1 MTQSLSDSGRL
12 AGKVAVVTG
21 GSRGVGKAVVE
32 RFADEGAQVVA
43 MSRSG
48 VVDRGDVVSV
58 QGDVSSEADVMALMS
73 TVRARFGKL
82 DILVNNAA
90 VEYEATIEHTSVED
104 WDAVMAV
111 NVRGPFLTAKHALD
125 LMRAAGGGS
134 IVNLASVDG
143 FWAEPH
149 LAVYNTSKGAVQ
161 ALTRAL
167 AIDHGSENIR
177 ANAICPSYVLTDMLN
192 QFFDA
197 QDDPQRARDQA
208 ASIHPLNR
216 MSVPADIAN
225 LALWLASDESSF
237 ASGQSYVLDG
247 GLTAGRTVDLSRVVP
262 AAEAA
267 K

>member
-1 MTQSLSDSGRL
+1 MSSIHSSGRL
-12 AGKVAVVTG
+12 AGKIAVVTG
-21 GSRGVGKAVVE
+21 GSRGVGAAVVE
-32 RFADEGAQVVA
+32 RFLAEGAQVVA
-43 MSRSG
+43 VSRSG
-48 VVDRGDVVSV
+48 ESASADAVAVK
-58 QGDVSSEADVMALMS
+58 GDVSSEADVIALMD
-73 TVRARFGKL
+73 TVRERFGKL
-82 DILVNNAA
+82 DVLVNNAA
-90 VEYEATIEHTSVED
+90 VEYKATIEHTSVED
-104 WDAVMAV
+104 WDRVMAI
-111 NVRGPFLTAKHALD
+111 NVRGPFLTAKHALP

-161 ALTRAL
+161 AFTRAL
-167 AIDHGSENIR
+167 AIDHGRENIR

-197 QDDPQRARDQA
+197 QDDPQEARGQA

-216 MSVPADIAN
+216 MSQPSDVAN

-247 GLTAGRTVDLSRVVP
+247 GLTAGRTVDLSRIRP
-262 AAEAA
+262 EGQDS
-267 K
+267 

>member
-1 MTQSLSDSGRL
+1 MTTNPSAGRL

-21 GSRGVGKAVVE
+21 GSRGVGEAVVA
-32 RFADEGAQVVA
+32 RFLAEGAQVAA

-48 VVDRGDVVSV
+48 TASNTAAVAVK
-58 QGDVSSEADVMALMS
+58 GDVSSESDVTALMD
-73 TVRARFGKL
+73 TVRERFGRL
-82 DILVNNAA
+82 DVLVNNAA
-90 VEYEATIEHTSVED
+90 VEFEATIEHTSVED
-104 WDAVMAV
+104 WDRVMAI
-111 NVRGPFLTAKHALD
+111 NVRGPFLTAKHALP
-125 LMRAAGGGS
+125 LLRAAGGGS
-134 IVNLASVDG
+134 IVNIASVDG

-161 ALTRAL
+161 AFTRAL
-167 AIDHGSENIR
+167 AIDHGRENIR

-197 QDDPQRARDQA
+197 QDDPQTARDQA

-216 MSVPADIAN
+216 MSVPADVAN

-247 GLTAGRTVDLSRVVP
+247 GLTAGRTVDLSRLVP
-262 AAEAA
+262 EGQ
-267 K
+267 